1 MRSSLDV
8 HYLRCDPTLAGS
20 AIRTFRQTACP
31 VFRTFSLEA
40 AGRPLAGYAALATSG
55 QQQPTAALLCISK
68 SSKQAK
74 GLRGGM
80 LQTGHTAGEVNTQLH
95 CLRNRRSGWDVK
107 RAVVRAWGQDHSR
120 MLNQYAANASRS
132 VRHSGKAMPSKLE
145 RLGGIFMK
153 SAIVKRSIV
162 VAGHKTSVS
171 LEDAFWNGLKE
182 IVRERHMT
190 LSELVAEIAAQRQLG
205 NLSSALRLFV
215 LDFYRTQLFHPKE
228 GRDENHEIIG
238 YAAPAFP

>member
-145 RLGGIFMK
+145 RLG
-153 SAIVKRSIV
+153 
-162 VAGHKTSVS
+162 VS
-171 LEDAFWNGLKE
+171 
-182 IVRERHMT
+182 
-190 LSELVAEIAAQRQLG
+190 S
-205 NLSSALRLFV
+205 
-215 LDFYRTQLFHPKE
+215 
-228 GRDENHEIIG
+228 
-238 YAAPAFP
+238 